1 MIRSAHGLAAVA
13 LGALMACG
21 DNLPQVNEL
30 EIVGHSDLGA
40 RGMFAAIAVAG
51 DIAYVGSRND
61 KKGVLIVDIHD
72 PKAPTVVGEI
82 GPPFAALPRMSPRE
96 LRVVP
101 DLNLLVV
108 LNMVCG
114 AEQHGCAETG
124 SAEPENLRFFDITDR
139 LAPVALSSVT
149 IAGDGIRTQRSPHEF
164 YLWRDGARVLIYI
177 AAPPGPPSFEVL
189 DATDPR
195 NVTSVVRW
203 DPTREG
209 VIKQTDDYNIH
220 SVGVSPDGRTAYLS
234 HLKAGLLLADVSAL
248 PEVHLITPPMQALTW
263 PPLTSKGPHS
273 AVPLAGR
280 ENILVLTEEVYP
292 VPLGPGCPWG
302 YLRTADVSDPTRPVV
317 VGEFKL
323 PENDPSYCAN
333 VALDAKIAFTAHNV
347 TTTRDLAFVTWYA
360 GGLHVVDVSD
370 PALPV
375 QLAELRPEPI
385 PSVEYEDPTLG
396 GHPVS
401 MWSYPV
407 IQDKLVYVIDSRNGL
422 YVLEYHGKFEEELGA
437 DAFVEGN
444 SNR

>member
-1 MIRSAHGLAAVA
+1 MRRCVVLLAIA
-13 LGALMACG
+13 LGACG

-61 KKGVLIVDIHD
+61 KKGVLIVDLSD
-72 PKAPTVVGEI
+72 PKAPAVVGEI
-82 GPPFAALPRMSPRE
+82 GPPDAALPRMSPRE

-114 AEQHGCAETG
+114 DEQHGCASTG
-124 SAEPENLRFFDITDR
+124 VAEPENLRFFDISNR
-139 LAPVALSSVT
+139 RAPVALSTVT
-149 IAGDGIRTQRSPHEF
+149 IAGDGIRTARSPHEF
-164 YLWRDGARVLIYI
+164 FLWRDGARVLVFI
-177 AAPPGPPSFEVL
+177 AAPPGPPSVEVL

-195 NVTSVVRW
+195 NVVRAAQW
-203 DPTREG
+203 EPTREG
-209 VIKQTDDYNIH
+209 VVKLSDDYNIH
-220 SVGVSPDGRTAYLS
+220 SVGVSPDGNTMYVS
-234 HLKAGLLLADVSAL
+234 HLKAGLLLADVSDLAN
-248 PEVHLITPPMQALTW
+248 VHLITPPPQALTW
-263 PPLTSKGPHS
+263 PPLSSKGPHS
-273 AVPLAGR
+273 AVPLVGR
-280 ENILVLTEEVYP
+280 EHILVLTEEVYP

-302 YLRTADVSDPTRPVV
+302 YLRTADVSDPTRPVLL
-317 VGEFKL
+317 GEFKI

-333 VALDAKIAFTAHNV
+333 VAIDAKLAFTAHNV
-347 TTTRDLAFVTWYA
+347 TATKNLAFVTWYA

-375 QLAELRPEPI
+375 GIAELRPTPV
-385 PSVEYEDPTLG
+385 PNVEYEDPTLG
-396 GHPVS
+396 AHPVS

-407 IQDKLVYVIDSRNGL
+407 IQDKLIYVIDSRNGL
-422 YVLEYHGKFEEELGA
+422 YVLEYHGKFEDELAA
-437 DAFVEGN
+437 DVFNEGN

>member
-1 MIRSAHGLAAVA
+1 MRRSLVLLAFA
-13 LGALMACG
+13 LAACG
-21 DNLPQVNEL
+21 DDLPQVNEL

-61 KKGVLIVDIHD
+61 KKGVLIVDISD
-72 PKAPTVVGEI
+72 PKAPAVVGEI
-82 GPPFAALPRMSPRE
+82 GPPDAALPRMSPRE

-114 AEQHGCAETG
+114 PEQHGCAAIG
-124 SAEPENLRFFDITDR
+124 DAEPENLRFFDITDR
-139 LAPVALSSVT
+139 LAPVALDTVP
-149 IAGDGIRTQRSPHEF
+149 IMGGFRTERSPHEF
-164 YLWRDGARVLIYI
+164 YLWRDGARVLVFV
-177 AAPPGPPSFEVL
+177 AAPPGPSSVEIL

-195 NVTSVVRW
+195 NVVSRASW

-209 VIKQTDDYNIH
+209 VVKLTDDHNLH
-220 SVGVSPDGRTAYLS
+220 SVGVSPDGRTMYIS
-234 HLKAGLLLADVSAL
+234 HLKAGLLLADIAD
-248 PEVHLITPPMQALTW
+248 PAAPHLVTPPAQSLTW
-263 PPLTSKGPHS
+263 PPLEARGPHS

-302 YLRTADVSDPTRPVV
+302 YLRTADVSDPTRPVLL
-317 VGEFKL
+317 GEFKI
-323 PENDPSYCAN
+323 PENDPAYCAN

-347 TTTRDLAFVTWYA
+347 TTTKNLALVTWYA

-375 QLAELRPEPI
+375 GLTELRPEPI

-396 GHPVS
+396 GHLVS

-407 IQDKLVYVIDSRNGL
+407 IQDKLIYVIDSRNGL
-422 YVLEYHGKFEEELGA
+422 YVLEYRGKFEEEIAA
-437 DAFVEGN
+437 DVFNEGN